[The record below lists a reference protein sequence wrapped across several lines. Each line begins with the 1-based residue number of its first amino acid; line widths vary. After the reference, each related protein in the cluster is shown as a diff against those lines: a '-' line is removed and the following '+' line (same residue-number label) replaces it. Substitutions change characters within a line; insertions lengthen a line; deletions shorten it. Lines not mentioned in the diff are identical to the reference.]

1 MLVDKPAGPTSHDI
15 VARARR
21 MLKER
26 AVGHTGTLDPFASG
40 LLVLLVGRG
49 TRVARFVEQQPKT
62 YLATA
67 KLGYRTSTDDLTGET
82 VGDVEPVEAVNTEQ
96 VRRALA
102 EMVGPQLQQPPAYSA
117 KKVAGERSYRMARRG
132 AAVELA
138 AVPVTVHRIELVD
151 YTAPLVTF
159 RTVVTAGT
167 YVRAMARDLGER
179 LGTGA
184 HLVALRREAIGDLNV
199 EDAIGA
205 DAISADH
212 LLPLRTVLTHMP
224 VMELDAADRV
234 AVSHGRAISAAAPG
248 SDPVL
253 LVQGS
258 ELVAVA
264 RVEDQRLH
272 PVVVL
277 GDA

>member
-1 MLVDKPAGPTSHDI
+1 LLVDKPAGPTSHDI

-21 MLKER
+21 MLRER
-26 AVGHTGTLDPFASG
+26 AVGHTGTLDPFATG

-49 TRVARFVEQQPKT
+49 TRVARFVEQQAKT

-67 KLGYRTSTDDLTGET
+67 RLGYNTSTDDLTGET
-82 VGDVEPVEAVNTEQ
+82 VGAVEAVVAVNTEH

-102 EMVGPQLQQPPAYSA
+102 EMVGSQLQQPPAYSA
-117 KKVAGERSYRMARRG
+117 KKVAGERSYHRARRG
-132 AAVELA
+132 EAVELA
-138 AVPVTVHRIELVD
+138 PVPVTIHRIDLLD

-159 RTVVTAGT
+159 RAVVTAGT
-167 YVRAMARDLGER
+167 YLRAMARDLGER

-184 HLVALRREAIGDLNV
+184 HLVALRREAIGDLKL
-199 EDAIGA
+199 EDAIEA

-212 LLPLRTVLTHMP
+212 LLPLRTVLNHMP
-224 VMELDAADRV
+224 VVELDAAERV
-234 AVSHGRAISAAAPG
+234 LVSHGRAITGAAPG
-248 SDPVL
+248 TDPVL

-264 RVEDQRLH
+264 RIEGERLH

-277 GDA
+277 GEP